1 MTQPAGANPY
11 AHSNYLVKK
20 AFFNFLNRKFRIY
33 DPMGQLVLYCEMK
46 AFKLKEDIRVYSD
59 EAKTQEVL
67 VMKARQ
73 ILDISPTFDI
83 WDSVSQQKIG
93 ALKRAGLKSIIRDE
107 WSILDVNDTEYG
119 KIQEDSQLMAL
130 VRRFLSN
137 LIPQTYSVNI
147 QGQDIIEFKQNF
159 NPFIMKLNLN
169 FQGDPNFLLDRRI
182 GIAAAI
188 LLCAI
193 EGKQQ

>member
-11 AHSNYLVKK
+11 AHSNYQIKK

-59 EAKTQEVL
+59 EAKTQEVM

-107 WSILDVNDTEYG
+107 WSILDVNDNEYG
-119 KIQEDSQLMAL
+119 KIQEDSQLLAL

-137 LIPQTYSVNI
+137 LIPQSYSVAI
-147 QGQDIIEFKQNF
+147 QGQEIIQFKQNF
-159 NPFIMKLNLN
+159 NPFLLKLNLN
-169 FQGDPNFLLDRRI
+169 FQGDPNFALDRRI

-193 EGKQQ
+193 EGRQQ